1 MNLAGLFQGIATVA
15 WLVFVGV
22 LVLAFVR
29 AGRNRPLKNATVTV
43 LVTAVIA
50 ILSTF
55 IAAGMVFIE
64 PQERGVVIS
73 AISPKGYREEALEP
87 GLQWILPFAERV
99 VTYPISR
106 QTYTMSIAPI
116 EGQISGDDSIAAR
129 TSDGQE
135 IYVDASIIF
144 QIDPTQIINVH
155 IRWQDRYTNELVRA
169 QARGII
175 RDAVSQYGVE
185 EVYSTRRLDMTNQV
199 RDQME
204 VKLGE
209 NGLLLVDFV
218 LRNITFS
225 PEYAASIEQ
234 KQIAEQTA
242 QQAVFV
248 VEQKRQEAE
257 QARQVAQG
265 RADAAV
271 IDARGIAEA
280 RIIEAEAEAQAL
292 AVISAIIRDNPDM
305 LTYQYITKL
314 SPSIQTMLLPSNSPF
329 IFPFPELTP
338 TATPVPSTNP

>member
-87 GLQWILPFAERV
+87 GLRWILPFAERV

-144 QIDPTQIINVH
+144 QIDPAQIINVH

-169 QARGII
+169 QARGVI

-185 EVYSTRRLDMTNQV
+185 EVYSTRRLDMTTQV

-234 KQIAEQTA
+234 KQIAEQMA

-248 VEQKRQEAE
+248 VEQRRQEAE

-271 IDARGIAEA
+271 IDAKGVAEA
-280 RIIEAEAEAQAL
+280 RVIEAEAEAQAL

-329 IFPFPELTP
+329 IFPFPELNP